1 MSKYI
6 TACRVKADDMI
17 CGYVNL
23 PWGTE
28 CEAAENGMLYFVK
41 DGKPK
46 VLCSATSER
55 GFRWFAYNADG
66 KGIERKRIINEC
78 IRIMTDMPDKDEKFA
93 AFLYDATAMRY
104 KKNPNDMSEW
114 SWDRAKVHTAPIID
128 LEHIR
133 GMLFKMKG

>member
-28 CEAAENGMLYFVK
+28 CETTDSGMLYFVK

-55 GFRWFAYNADG
+55 GYQWFAYNEDG
-66 KGIERKRIINEC
+66 LGIERKRIINES
-78 IRIMTDMPDKDEKFA
+78 IDIMAKMPDKDEKFS
-93 AFLYDATAMRY
+93 AFLYDATAMKY
-104 KKNPNDMSEW
+104 KKNPNDMNEW
-114 SWDRAKVHTAPIID
+114 AWDRAKVHTAPIAD

-133 GMLFKMKG
+133 GMLLKMKG

>member
-6 TACRVKADDMI
+6 TACRVKTDDMI

-28 CEAAENGMLYFVK
+28 CETAENGMLYFIQ
-41 DGKPK
+41 DGTPK

-55 GFRWFAYNADG
+55 GYQWFSYNEDG
-66 KGIERKRIINEC
+66 QGIERKRIIKEC
-78 IRIMTDMPDKDEKFA
+78 VDIMAKMPDKDEKFA
-93 AFLYDATAMRY
+93 AFLTDATAMKY
-104 KKNPNDMSEW
+104 KKRPDDTIEW
-114 SWDRAKVHTAPIID
+114 SWDRAKVHTAPISD

-133 GMLFKMKG
+133 GMLYKMK